1 MYNLDYT
8 YLTELEVDTRQTFS
22 DLSDDLLL
30 VHDSIDKTF
39 TMKSLISSWQDFF
52 WKSSNPNKERLN
64 VTFTDISIQRYKHG
78 PAEEDLKNDYRGYS
92 IDQNGNEMMSYAELQ
107 DHYAALDREHQ
118 WVGGKTFHDMSADIT
133 AAITALH
140 NKMTKEFVYPIGSIV
155 ISDTN
160 PVGEYGSS
168 ITWAQKPAAYISEY
182 MKNVMGSTEL
192 STCGYHAGKTMGH
205 SINGNLSNAII
216 SAKVAAGKIPAHTHN
231 LKLKPETGSGG
242 QTGEPTETSALS
254 TYEDVKAG
262 SNTSPFSGRF
272 TPEAG
277 HKNTANALIVATDAS
292 EPISEGGERAPTFT
306 VSTTKKTPNKT
317 SVNYAPKPYP
327 IEAVVWD
334 RQ

>member
-52 WKSSNPNKERLN
+52 WKSSNPNKEKLH
-64 VTFTDISIQRYKHG
+64 VTFTDISIERRDYPNYSG
-78 PAEEDLKNDYRGYS
+78 DDLKFDFEGYP
-92 IDQNGNEMMSYAELQ
+92 INQEGDEMMSYRELQ
-107 DHYAALDREHQ
+107 DHYASLEHQ
-118 WVGGKTFHDMSADIT
+118 WVGGKTFHEMSADIT
-133 AAITALH
+133 SAITALH
-140 NKMTKEFVYPIGSIV
+140 NKMTKGFVYPVGSII

-168 ITWAQKPAAYISEY
+168 VTWAQKPAAYISEY
-182 MKNVMGSTEL
+182 MKNVMGTTEL
-192 STCGYHAGKTMGH
+192 STCGYHAGKTMGS
-205 SINGNLSNAII
+205 SIGGVLSKAII
-216 SAKVAAGKIPAHTHN
+216 SAKVAPGKVPSHTHPLRLN
-231 LKLKPETGSGG
+231 PETGSGG
-242 QTGEPTETSALS
+242 SKGTPTETSGLA

-272 TPEAG
+272 TPEAR

-306 VSTTKKTPNKT
+306 VSPTKKTPNKT

-327 IEAVVWD
+327 ISSVVWE
-334 RQ
+334 RQS